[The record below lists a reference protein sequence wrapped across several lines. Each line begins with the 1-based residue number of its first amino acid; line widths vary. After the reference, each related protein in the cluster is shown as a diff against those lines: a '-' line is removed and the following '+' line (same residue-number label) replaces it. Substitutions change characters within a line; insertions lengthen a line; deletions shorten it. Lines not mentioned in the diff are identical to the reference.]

1 MDDATRMIIG
11 LAIGIAV
18 MIFLV
23 MKTKVHTFIAL
34 LFAALLTGLIGGMPV
49 TDTTLSDGTTVKGVI
64 SAIQDGFGN
73 TLKST
78 GIIIGLGVMMG
89 GILEKSGA
97 AERLAFTF
105 IKKLGKKHVE
115 WALAVTGWVVA
126 IPVFADSAIVIFA
139 PLVKAL
145 STVTGISVV
154 GLALALAC
162 GLQLTH
168 CLVPPTPGPL
178 TAAGMLGADVGQ
190 VIALGTLVSIPM
202 LIVVMIYIKK
212 YINKA
217 IYQIPDGQ
225 GGFIRKDYKEEY
237 LKTMDEVESIINDK
251 KLPGFGMSIA
261 PIIVPV
267 ILIFVKTL
275 WDMYKSSN
283 PAVGAGILNNLI
295 SLLGSPIVAL
305 GIGTII
311 AIYGLVPHENT
322 EKVLGMMND
331 AIRDTGIIMLITGAG
346 GSLGNVIKVAGIGDV
361 LGGAIVKTPLPVILI
376 PFIIAA
382 LMRVALGSATVAIT
396 TAASLSAGLMG
407 VISVSPLLMAISS
420 CVGAISFSYFN
431 DSGFWVFNG
440 MFGLTELKD
449 QVRCKTAVSL
459 IMAVVGIVELLILSI
474 FIK

>member
-1 MDDATRMIIG
+1 MSEATRMILG
-11 LAIGIAV
+11 LVIGIAV
-18 MIFLV
+18 MIYLV

-34 LFAALLTGLIGGMPV
+34 LLASIITGLIGGMPIS
-49 TDTTLSDGTTVKGVI
+49 DTTLPDGSSVTGLVT
-64 SAIQDGFGN
+64 AITDGFGN

-105 IKKLGKKHVE
+105 IKKLGEKHVE

-139 PLVKAL
+139 PLVKAI
-145 STVTGISVV
+145 SSVTGISVITT
-154 GLALALAC
+154 ALALAC

-178 TAAGMLGADVGQ
+178 TAAGLLGVDVGQ
-190 VIALGTLVSIPM
+190 MIIAGALISIPM
-202 LIVVMIYIKK
+202 ILVVIPYTKWIGKKIYQVPTADGGFERKEYKKEYIKS
-212 YINKA
+212 
-217 IYQIPDGQ
+217 
-225 GGFIRKDYKEEY
+225 
-237 LKTMDEVESIINDK
+237 MDQVEALIDARD
-251 KLPGFGMSIA
+251 LPSFGASIA

-267 ILIFVKTL
+267 ILIFVKTA
-275 WDMYKSSN
+275 WDMLKSD
-283 PAVGAGILNNLI
+283 AAAGGVLDSVI
-295 SLLGSPIVAL
+295 SLVGSPVIAL
-305 GIGTII
+305 IIGTLL
-311 AIYGLVPHENT
+311 AIYGLVAKRPTKE
-322 EKVLGMMND
+322 VLKMMDD
-331 AIRDTGIIMLITGAG
+331 AIKDTGLIMLITGAG

-361 LGGAIVKTPLPVILI
+361 LGQAIAATPLPAVLI

-382 LMRVALGSATVAIT
+382 AMRLALGSATVAIT
-396 TAASLSAGLMG
+396 TAASLSAGLIG
-407 VISVSPLLMAISS
+407 TLTGVSPLLMALSC

-440 MFGLTELKD
+440 MFGVTELKD

-459 IMAVVGIVELLILSI
+459 IMAGVGIVELLVLSI
-474 FIK
+474 FMH